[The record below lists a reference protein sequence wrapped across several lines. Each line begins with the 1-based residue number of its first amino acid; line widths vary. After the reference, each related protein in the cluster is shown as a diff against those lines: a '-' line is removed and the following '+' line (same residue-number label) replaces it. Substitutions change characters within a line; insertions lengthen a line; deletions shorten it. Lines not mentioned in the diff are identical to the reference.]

1 MRKKIICLLIPFIL
15 VVAFS
20 PSVTGGE
27 AYGGTGHFHQH
38 HLSLFVGNTQE
49 GFSDYGFSIGADY
62 EYRFNSL
69 FGLGGTVEYA
79 GGDFEHW
86 LALVQMV
93 FHPSENW
100 GIIIAPGTE
109 IKRGEYERDFIFRVG
124 VGYQFHLGE
133 TFTIAPVFDI
143 DFSDGETLVIYGV
156 QFGFGF

>member
-15 VVAFS
+15 IVAFS
-20 PSVTGGE
+20 PSVVAGE
-27 AYGGTGHFHQH
+27 TYGGAFHQH

-49 GFSDYGFSIGADY
+49 GFSDYGFSIGMDY

-69 FGLGGTVEYA
+69 FGLGGTVEYT

-100 GIIIAPGTE
+100 GIILAPGTE
-109 IKRGEYERDFIFRVG
+109 IKKGEYERDFIFRVG
-124 VGYQFHLGE
+124 VGYQFYLGE
-133 TFTIAPVFDI
+133 TFTIAPNFVV
-143 DFSDGETLVIYGV
+143 DFSDGETLAVYGV
-156 QFGFGF
+156 SFGFGF

>member
-1 MRKKIICLLIPFIL
+1 MRKKVIYLLIPFIL
-15 VVAFS
+15 IVAFS
-20 PSVTGGE
+20 PSVVDGE
-27 AYGGTGHFHQH
+27 TYGGAFHQH

-49 GFSDYGFSIGADY
+49 GFSDFGFSIGVDY
-62 EYRFNSL
+62 EYRFNWL

-109 IKRGEYERDFIFRVG
+109 IKKGEHERDFIFRVG
-124 VGYQFHLGE
+124 VGYQFHLSE

-143 DFSDGETLVIYGV
+143 DFSDGETLVVYGV